1 MIFGDVLQS
10 YDTDERNLTESIQQ
24 LRFCEAASAGVL
36 SGAKIYV

>member
-24 LRFCEAASAGVL
+24 LRFTVKQLLLVS
-36 SGAKIYV
+36 